1 VWAFHGHTGSAARGV
16 NWLQDQTEQGMVLVA
31 PSALPSEPDCTTR
44 WRHMNPGI
52 RTWADFGGVD
62 NCTPPA
68 VATDKT
74 ADLDFVTALLDDI
87 DARFEV
93 AGHYAL
99 GFSSG
104 AGMVLQMMFTA
115 PLSTRFEGW
124 GVIAN
129 GMNTFKVAGAGAG
142 GFGPYSAD
150 SETKRPVIVQ
160 TGTADKVHFPGD
172 VIIEAINHNSM
183 NAMAGDPCDLSAIS
197 VEVVIRCFVSEPMAS
212 GLGGND
218 YYDQAYTTRAWL
230 VDRMN
235 ADPRPIESLYPDI
248 GHAAGFDPALQDQT
262 ATVRRDYVKRSEDS
276 APVAVLTTIDG
287 AHSVPGA
294 TGNYPPCAA
303 ANCDIDM
310 VSETLQFWRA
320 NAGLLSLWR

>member
-1 VWAFHGHTGSAARGV
+1 
-16 NWLQDQTEQGMVLVA
+16 
-31 PSALPSEPDCTTR
+31 
-44 WRHMNPGI
+44 MNPGI

-248 GHAAGFDPALQDQT
+248 GHAAGVDPALQDQT

>member
-1 VWAFHGHTGSAARGV
+1 M

-31 PSALPSEPDCTTR
+31 PSALPSDPDCTTR

-52 RTWADFGGVD
+52 QTWADFGGTD
-62 NCTPPA
+62 SCTPPA
-68 VATDKT
+68 GGTAKS
-74 ADLDFVTALLDDI
+74 ADLDFVTALLDEI

-93 AGHYAL
+93 SGHYAL

-129 GMNTFKVAGAGAG
+129 GMNTFKVAAAAGG

-150 SETKRPVIVQ
+150 TETKRPIIVQ
-160 TGTADKVHFPGD
+160 TGTADKVHFPAD
-172 VIIEAINHNSM
+172 VVIDTITFKSTQM
-183 NAMAGDPCDLSAIS
+183 GDPCDLTVVTIEA
-197 VEVVIRCFVSEPMAS
+197 VIRCFVNQPMTA

-218 YYDQAYTTRAWL
+218 YHDQAYTTREWL

-235 ADPRPIESLYPDI
+235 ADPRPIESLYP
-248 GHAAGFDPALQDQT
+248 GSVMLPALT
-262 ATVRRDYVKRSEDS
+262 
-276 APVAVLTTIDG
+276 
-287 AHSVPGA
+287 
-294 TGNYPPCAA
+294 PPCRTRRRPSGGTMSNAA
-303 ANCDIDM
+303 RTA
-310 VSETLQFWRA
+310 R
-320 NAGLLSLWR
+320 R